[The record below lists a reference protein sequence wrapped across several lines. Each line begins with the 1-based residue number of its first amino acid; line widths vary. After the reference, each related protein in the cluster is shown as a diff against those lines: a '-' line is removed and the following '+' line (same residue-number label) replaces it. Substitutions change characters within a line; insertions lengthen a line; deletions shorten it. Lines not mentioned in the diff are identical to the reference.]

1 MPTSSLTP
9 PPPQAHSSAHSP
21 NGAGGHS
28 SHPHPWRSKN
38 PLTSFRH
45 AIEGVVHTFRTQRN
59 MRIHFFTLILVLAT
73 GLLYR
78 LPPVEMIVL
87 LFAVALVLIAEMFNT
102 AIETVVDMI
111 TTSYNPAAKFA
122 KDIAAGAV
130 FIAAVNAAVVG
141 LIVFFGSGRPQEVAL
156 RLRQPPLFF
165 VFVAS
170 ALLLL
175 VLVLVWKMVG
185 GKGTLT
191 QGGVVS
197 FHSAIAFFLACTVVF
212 FSSNVFAAFLAVV
225 LAALVAQ
232 SRVEARIH
240 TLQEVVIGALL
251 ALFLS
256 AGVYGLSSFVPV
268 GSRFVPA
275 LPGGISTGSRPSG
288 PARPV
293 AAPQPNRFRAGG
305 NFVGTPQ

>member
-1 MPTSSLTP
+1 MPTSLNP
-9 PPPQAHSSAHSP
+9 PPLHTHSSGHSQ
-21 NGAGGHS
+21 NGAAGGHAH
-28 SHPHPWRSKN
+28 SHHHPWRSKN

-59 MRIHFFTLILVLAT
+59 MRIHFFTLILVLGT

-78 LPPVEMIVL
+78 LPALQMLIL

-130 FIAAVNAAVVG
+130 FIAAVNAALVG
-141 LIVFFGSGRPQEVAL
+141 LIVFFGSGRPQEIAL
-156 RLRQPPLFF
+156 RLKQPPTLY
-165 VFVAS
+165 VFVTA

-175 VLVLVWKMVG
+175 VLVLVLKMVG

-197 FHSAIAFFLACTVVF
+197 FHSAIAFFLAATVVF
-212 FSSNVFAAFLAVV
+212 FSSNWLAAVLAIVLAV
-225 LAALVAQ
+225 LVAQ

-240 TLQEVVIGALL
+240 TLQEVVIGAAL

-256 AGVYGLSSFVPV
+256 AGVYGLTPIIEA
-268 GSRFVPA
+268 RFAPQ
-275 LPGGISTGSRPSG
+275 PGNGKRGPGRQHSRPAALAPPPV
-288 PARPV
+288 PARP
-293 AAPQPNRFRAGG
+293 
-305 NFVGTPQ
+305 